1 VADDGIRERKIEA
14 LFELHKREVLLYV
27 KMFGFDW
34 FDAQE
39 LTQEVFVKLWRSA
52 MLELDSLPR
61 HYIYLVART
70 VCLDVLRRNGR
81 QKRNTELTSS
91 LEVLST
97 TGNGF
102 QAKGPAVDDLSLLN
116 IWVQRLPPDQK
127 EIITLVYGAGYSI
140 EEAAAVMGKKTRR
153 AKYLLDKAL
162 GRLKQNQTRQNKG
175 GSGSNGS

>member
-14 LFELHKREVLLYV
+14 LFELYKREVLLYV

-61 HYIYLVART
+61 HFIYLVART

-81 QKRNTELTSS
+81 QKRNTELTNS

-97 TGNGF
+97 GNGF
-102 QAKGPAVDDLSLLN
+102 RMKGPSVDDLSLLN

-127 EIITLVYGAGYSI
+127 EIITLVYGAGHSI
-140 EEAAAVMGKKTRR
+140 EEAAAIVGTKTRR

-162 GRLKQNQTRQNKG
+162 GRLKKNRARSDKG
-175 GSGSNGS
+175 GDGSNGS